1 MKPFLE
7 FFFNFYIIQY
17 TSLVLKFVSNQN
29 LIYIKNLWGEVI
41 FKSLKLR
48 KVI

>member
-7 FFFNFYIIQY
+7 FLHYSVSFF
-17 TSLVLKFVSNQN
+17 VLKFVSNQN
-29 LIYIKNLWGEVI
+29 LIYNKNLWGKVI